1 VLGGCELGCNVD
13 KELHQL
19 ATQVSDHLRLKRLVV
34 VTAESCTGGWLA
46 KVLTDTAGSSQWF
59 DRGFVT
65 YSNASKID
73 LLGVSSA
80 ILNSWG
86 AVSEQTAR
94 AMAEGA
100 RRRGAGNLAV
110 SISGIAGPGGGSPL
124 KPVGTVWFAWSH
136 FDQGIVVAHR
146 RVEGDRASVR
156 RQAVMIALKG
166 ILHFG

>member
-1 VLGGCELGCNVD
+1 M
-13 KELHQL
+13 
-19 ATQVSDHLRLKRLVV
+19 V

-46 KVLTDTAGSSQWF
+46 KVLTDTAGSSKWF
-59 DRGFVT
+59 DRGFIT

-73 LLGVSSA
+73 LLGVNPA

-94 AMAEGA
+94 EMAEGA

-110 SISGIAGPGGGSPL
+110 SISGIAGPNGGSPQ

-136 FDQGIVVAHR
+136 SDQGVLVAHR
-146 RVEGDRASVR
+146 RFNGDRVSVR
-156 RQAVMIALKG
+156 RQAVMTALKG
-166 ILHFG
+166 IFKFG

>member
-1 VLGGCELGCNVD
+1 MCCNVD

-19 ATQVSDHLRLKRLVV
+19 AVQVSDHLRLKRLVV

-46 KVLTDTAGSSQWF
+46 KVLTDTAGSSKWF

-73 LLGVSSA
+73 LLGVSST
-80 ILNSWG
+80 ILDSWG
-86 AVSEQTAR
+86 AVSEQAAR

-100 RRRGAGNLAV
+100 RRRGTGNLAV

-136 FDQGIVVAHR
+136 SDQGIVVAHR
-146 RVEGDRASVR
+146 RFEGDRVSVR
-156 RQAVMIALKG
+156 RQAVIIALKG
-166 ILHFG
+166 IFQFG

>member
-1 VLGGCELGCNVD
+1 VWGVFKLCCNVD

-19 ATQVSDHLRLKRLVV
+19 AAQVSDHLRLKRLVV

-46 KVLTDTAGSSQWF
+46 KLLTDMVGSSQWF

-73 LLGVSSA
+73 LLGVSPA
-80 ILNSWG
+80 ILDSWG
-86 AVSEQTAR
+86 AVSEQSAR

-110 SISGIAGPGGGSPL
+110 SISGIAGPEGGSPL

-136 FDQGIVVAHR
+136 SAQGIVVAHR
-146 RVEGDRASVR
+146 RFEGDRASVR

-166 ILHFG
+166 IFQFG

>member
-1 VLGGCELGCNVD
+1 MDQELR
-13 KELHQL
+13 QL
-19 ATQVSDHLRLKRLVV
+19 AAEVTNHLSLMRLVV

-46 KVLTDTAGSSQWF
+46 KVLTDTAGSSKWF
-59 DRGFVT
+59 DRGFIT

-73 LLGVSSA
+73 LLGVSPA

-100 RRRGAGNLAV
+100 RRRGIGNLAV
-110 SISGIAGPGGGSPL
+110 SISGIAGPNGGSPQ

-136 FDQGIVVAHR
+136 TGQGVIAAHR
-146 RVEGDRASVR
+146 RFDGDRASVR
-156 RQAVMIALKG
+156 RQAVMTALKG
-166 ILHFG
+166 IFKFG